1 MSDKAFFKTTSI
13 VRGKWD
19 YFIMIKESIHQ
30 ETITIINVCIPVCVC
45 FFFFLDTNQFSDTNC
60 GPTFNSIYSILILT
74 IQTWY
79 KQKS

>member
-30 ETITIINVCIPVCVC
+30 ETITIINVCIPMCVC
-45 FFFFLDTNQFSDTNC
+45 FFFFFS
-60 GPTFNSIYSILILT
+60 
-74 IQTWY
+74 
-79 KQKS
+79 

>member
-1 MSDKAFFKTTSI
+1 MPDKAFFKTMSI

-30 ETITIINVCIPVCVC
+30 ETIAIINVYIPVY
-45 FFFFLDTNQFSDTNC
+45 FFLNTNQFSDANC
-60 GPTFNSIYSILILT
+60 GPTFSSIYSIVILT

-79 KQKS
+79 NHKR

>member
-30 ETITIINVCIPVCVC
+30 ETITIINVCIPMCVFF
-45 FFFFLDTNQFSDTNC
+45 FFFFLTPTNSLTPTVVLHSIQF
-60 GPTFNSIYSILILT
+60 
-74 IQTWY
+74 IQF
-79 KQKS
+79 

>member
-1 MSDKAFFKTTSI
+1 MSGKAFFKTMSI

-19 YFIMIKESIHQ
+19 YFIMIKESIHR
-30 ETITIINVCIPVCVC
+30 ETIKIINVCIPVC
-45 FFFFLDTNQFSDTNC
+45 FFFFLDTNQFSDANC

-74 IQTWY
+74 IQAWY